1 MPIIKVADLHLHY
14 QVTGEGEP
22 MLFIHGL
29 GSSGR
34 DWQFQVEFFANC
46 FKVMTYDVRGH
57 GASDKPPGPYSIPQF
72 AADANGLLQSQNMV
86 PAHVVGI
93 SMGGM
98 IAMQLVLDA
107 PEIVK
112 SLTIVNTTPDM
123 IVRSFRQ
130 RLAVWQRLL
139 LVRLFGMRKV
149 GEVLGSRIFPEEG
162 QRALRQLFIDRWAEN
177 DPTAWQESLKGLVGW
192 SVVDHLGEIR
202 CPVLVISADHDYTP
216 ISEKEGYVSRFQD
229 AQLVVIENSHHATP
243 VDQPERFNQVLYTF
257 LTTRQF

>member
-1 MPIIKVADLHLHY
+1 MPKIKVADIHHHY

-22 MLFIHGL
+22 LFFIHGL

-34 DWQFQVEFFANC
+34 DWQYQVEYFSKH

-72 AADANGLLQSQNMV
+72 AADAKSLLQSQIML

-98 IAMQLVLDA
+98 IAMQLALDA
-107 PEIVK
+107 PHGVK

-139 LVRLFGMRKV
+139 LVRFFGMRKV
-149 GEVLGSRIFPEEG
+149 GEVLGSRIFPEEE
-162 QRALRQLFIDRWAEN
+162 QTALRQLFVDRWAEN
-177 DPTAWQESLKGLVGW
+177 DPVAWEESLKGLIGW
-192 SVVDHLGEIR
+192 SVVNRLGEIR
-202 CPVLVISADHDYTP
+202 CPVLVISADQDYTL
-216 ISEKEGYVSRFQD
+216 ISEKEGYVSQFQN
-229 AQLVVIENSHHATP
+229 AQLIVIENSHHATP
-243 VDQPERFNQVLYTF
+243 VDQPERFNEVLFTF
-257 LTTRQF
+257 LTT